1 MLTQRIERAL
11 EATLQRSA
19 LSSSPPRLTRAIRH
33 AVFPGGA
40 RIRPQLCLAVA
51 MACGDDDPHLS
62 DAMAVSLEL
71 IHCASLVHDD
81 LPCFDNA
88 ALRRGQPSV
97 HAAFGERIA
106 VLAGDGLIVMSFAA
120 LAGSRPK
127 HAERLADAIGILEQ
141 AVGPARGIVAGQAW
155 ECEPKADLATYQ
167 REKTGSLFTAATAG
181 GAASSGADP
190 RTWQGLGDAL
200 GEAYQVADDIR
211 DVLLDVQALGKPAH
225 QDETH
230 DRPSAAR
237 ELGLDG
243 ALNHFN
249 GLITRAVE
257 SIPSCR
263 GALRL
268 RGMVLAEAKRLLPD
282 ECVSVVRQMS
292 TGALV
297 TGMANRMGA
306 SNP

>member
-1 MLTQRIERAL
+1 M
-11 EATLQRSA
+11 
-19 LSSSPPRLTRAIRH
+19 
-33 AVFPGGA
+33 
-40 RIRPQLCLAVA
+40 
-51 MACGDDDPHLS
+51 
-62 DAMAVSLEL
+62 
-71 IHCASLVHDD
+71 
-81 LPCFDNA
+81 
-88 ALRRGQPSV
+88 
-97 HAAFGERIA
+97 
-106 VLAGDGLIVMSFAA
+106 
-120 LAGSRPK
+120 
-127 HAERLADAIGILEQ
+127 
-141 AVGPARGIVAGQAW
+141 
-155 ECEPKADLATYQ
+155 
-167 REKTGSLFTAATAG
+167 
-181 GAASSGADP
+181 
-190 RTWQGLGDAL
+190 
-200 GEAYQVADDIR
+200 ADDIR

-292 TGALV
+292 SGTLV
-297 TGMANRMGA
+297 SGRASRVGA
-306 SNP
+306 SNA